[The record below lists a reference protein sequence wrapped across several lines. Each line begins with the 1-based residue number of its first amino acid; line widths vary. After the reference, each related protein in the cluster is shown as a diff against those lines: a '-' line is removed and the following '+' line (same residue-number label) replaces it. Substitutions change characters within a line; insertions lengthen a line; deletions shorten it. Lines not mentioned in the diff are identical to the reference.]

1 MVILITKEDIVSMQ
15 SSKAK
20 HQVMAYLLD
29 FVIIYA
35 FFLILFA
42 FPIINL
48 IDGYKN
54 NDNSLILYSTIF
66 MVVFGAFFM
75 LFIIFY
81 FVIMPL
87 FSNGQTLGKM
97 FFKIKVI
104 RIDNRPLDA
113 QTLFIREVIGRYFIN
128 LLTFGLNEIINL
140 IVVCLSEESRGFH
153 DVLASTR
160 IVDVY

>member
-1 MVILITKEDIVSMQ
+1 MQ

-29 FVIIYA
+29 LVIIYA
-35 FFLILFA
+35 FFLLLFA
-42 FPIINL
+42 SPIINL
-48 IDGYKN
+48 IKGIKYSDT
-54 NDNSLILYSTIF
+54 SLIMYSTIF
-66 MVVFGAFFM
+66 LIIYGAFFM

-81 FVIMPL
+81 FVILPL
-87 FSNGQTLGKM
+87 IMDGQTIGKR
-97 FFKIKVI
+97 FFRIKIV
-104 RIDNRPLDA
+104 RVDNKKLDA
-113 QTLFIREVIGRYFIN
+113 TTLFVRDIVGRFFID

-140 IVVCLSEESRGFH
+140 FVICLTEERRGFH